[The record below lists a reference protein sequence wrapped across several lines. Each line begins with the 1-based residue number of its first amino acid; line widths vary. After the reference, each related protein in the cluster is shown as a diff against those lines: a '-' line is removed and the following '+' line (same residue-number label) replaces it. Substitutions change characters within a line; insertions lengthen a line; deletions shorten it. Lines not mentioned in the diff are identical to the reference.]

1 MLNEGICKFVLMKRV
16 LVIILSVLILVQS
29 MRGAFLYVSL
39 KLNQAEIA
47 EKYCENKK
55 ITMCYGS
62 CYIEK
67 QVKEA
72 EQETEKNP
80 IKPSQERVD
89 FWYINHSNHL
99 TFETSKQHIVET
111 KNINHYS
118 INFVP
123 QQFLSS
129 ILQPPQNFTI

>member
-1 MLNEGICKFVLMKRV
+1 MKRV

-29 MRGAFLYVSL
+29 MRGAFVYVSL

-80 IKPSQERVD
+80 IKSSHERVD
-89 FWYINHSNHL
+89 FWYINHNSHL
-99 TFETSKQHIVET
+99 AFEISKYHFVDT

-118 INFVP
+118 IDFAP
-123 QQFLSS
+123 QQFLST

>member
-1 MLNEGICKFVLMKRV
+1 MKRV

-29 MRGAFLYVSL
+29 MRGAFVYVSL

-47 EKYCENKK
+47 EKYCENKQ

-72 EQETEKNP
+72 EQKTEKNP
-80 IKPSQERVD
+80 VKPSQERVD
-89 FWYINHSNHL
+89 FWYINHSNQL
-99 TFETSKQHIVET
+99 AFETLKPHIVET
-111 KNINHYS
+111 KNISNYN
-118 INFVP
+118 IDFAP

-129 ILQPPQNFTI
+129 ILQPPQNFTV

>member
-1 MLNEGICKFVLMKRV
+1 M
-16 LVIILSVLILVQS
+16 LILVQS
-29 MRGAFLYVSL
+29 MRGAFVYVSL

-72 EQETEKNP
+72 EQKTEKNP
-80 IKPSQERVD
+80 IKSSQERVD
-89 FWYINHSNHL
+89 FWYINHNSHL
-99 TFETSKQHIVET
+99 AFETSKQHFVET

-118 INFVP
+118 IDFAP

>member
-1 MLNEGICKFVLMKRV
+1 MKRV

-29 MRGAFLYVSL
+29 MRGTFVYVSL

-72 EQETEKNP
+72 EQKTEKNP
-80 IKPSQERVD
+80 IKSSQERID

-99 TFETSKQHIVET
+99 VFETSKQRIVET

-118 INFVP
+118 INFAP